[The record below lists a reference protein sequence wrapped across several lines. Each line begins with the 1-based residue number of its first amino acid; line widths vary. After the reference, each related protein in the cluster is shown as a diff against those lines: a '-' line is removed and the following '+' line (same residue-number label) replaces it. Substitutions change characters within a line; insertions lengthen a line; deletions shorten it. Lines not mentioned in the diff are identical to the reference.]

1 MIRFPFL
8 SICEILYHMT
18 IRKLQEKEK
27 KNLFFL
33 NNNNKKNTQP
43 RNQTS
48 VYITY
53 QRGSSYQVTS
63 VSAQQPGMCMMSL
76 PLAKRCV
83 MEDDL
88 AERLAPRRKQEPE
101 ENRYHIL

>member
-1 MIRFPFL
+1 MKA
-8 SICEILYHMT
+8 SG
-18 IRKLQEKEK
+18 EKEK
-27 KNLFFL
+27 KHKPFLFL
-33 NNNNKKNTQP
+33 NNNNNKKKNTEP

-63 VSAQQPGMCMMSL
+63 VSAQQPGICMMSL
-76 PLAKRCV
+76 PLAKRCI

-88 AERLAPRRKQEPE
+88 AARLAPRRKQEPE